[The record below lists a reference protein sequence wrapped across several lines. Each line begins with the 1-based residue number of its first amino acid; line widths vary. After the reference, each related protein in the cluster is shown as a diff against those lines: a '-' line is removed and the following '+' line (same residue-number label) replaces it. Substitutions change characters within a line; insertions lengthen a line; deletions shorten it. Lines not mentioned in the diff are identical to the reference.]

1 MLSEYFTEIDVSMT
15 FRFGLMG
22 LNGMASLTARR
33 VGHCVNTSSR
43 TERKRITL
51 SRRIHRLHG
60 DDWDRWL
67 LLFVCQRHCRV
78 LQGDYKHCQTLQ
90 VLWDPLSHSYHK
102 EVSCFT
108 RLAWRRGFAF
118 TRAHCN
124 SPRVRWV
131 FPQCHTAVTAI
142 LPPNIRYHITTGTRS
157 SSITVI
163 PSDDCSCR
171 SQHAAIIHVG
181 RAC

>member
-1 MLSEYFTEIDVSMT
+1 MT
-15 FRFGLMG
+15 FRFRLMG

-51 SRRIHRLHG
+51 SREYIDCMATTG
-60 DDWDRWL
+60 TVDYCC
-67 LLFVCQRHCRV
+67 LFVNDTAASCKGTTNTAKHCRS
-78 LQGDYKHCQTLQ
+78 YETHYPTLITRKFLASPGWRG
-90 VLWDPLSHSYHK
+90 VVGLLSPAHTVTAHELDEFSRS
-102 EVSCFT
+102 VT
-108 RLAWRRGFAF
+108 RL
-118 TRAHCN
+118 
-124 SPRVRWV
+124 
-131 FPQCHTAVTAI
+131 
-142 LPPNIRYHITTGTRS
+142 LPLFCRQISDITITTGTRS